1 MFCWPVQPPLCGLPT
16 KNSNNSFGHNRGH
29 SLWFCAIVKK
39 HWCCFV
45 FFSFFLGELST
56 KKKTKNNQ
64 PCWII
69 HAHSFEMF
77 INKPSTQGNWDGFR
91 TRQRSMVV
99 PIQFLFSHYCSS
111 FCLKQLITFFW
122 RRLPVTGVRQVDKE
136 AVADDTVSRRLK
148 PPEYFIIQFNVSLW
162 YDVRSH
168 QVLILDFSFT
178 WSLFLCHLET
188 IVLTNSS
195 G

>member
-1 MFCWPVQPPLCGLPT
+1 ML
-16 KNSNNSFGHNRGH
+16 
-29 SLWFCAIVKK
+29 
-39 HWCCFV
+39 
-45 FFSFFLGELST
+45 FFFFFLFSWENCPQ
-56 KKKTKNNQ
+56 KKTKNNQ
-64 PCWII
+64 HCWII

-91 TRQRSMVV
+91 TRQRSIVV